1 MKKRDSSRDPFL
13 EDEGFAPS
21 DISGTTT
28 PRKDIPVSKNKTIE
42 RKDSFKLARTSA
54 SQERKIMG
62 TPKRTENVTQLQ
74 KQIIVQNENVEESD
88 FLKSVSKPEERS
100 TSIPILKKKDSDQNK
115 IESAKK
121 TLFVSEKKPA
131 TSLFGNVERSVSTP
145 LLSKP
150 KESSEEVKEEKTEE
164 KKEKPVIKHLF
175 GPSKEVID
183 ELRKSRQSNNSSP
196 SFGETKNSQNASS
209 DEGASSNVKKPI
221 SLFAPKA
228 SIIKESP
235 EEEDQ
240 ASQEDNQIP
249 SNKLTVLSPAV
260 NEPKNPEE
268 KLETPKKTDIK
279 AANPFLSNDPS
290 KAKNLFSSGTAKPAN
305 TSSEPIKMVSL
316 FGNPPAQ
323 GGLFGN
329 KGNYMPQHP
338 CGPNISMPPLL
349 RSHSFGSDSLN
360 TNTSFTNSSFIA
372 KPVPNANIKV
382 SSNIE
387 VEDVGMGGTTPPN
400 QSPIQQPIAGE
411 KMFPFSTTQRVGG
424 GIFGHQ
430 GTSGASYSTQPKTS
444 LFGNASTAASGP
456 IFNIGAKSDSKSL
469 FSGTGATGGS
479 MFASGPSQGQPE
491 PPKTTWTNDPFGGKK
506 KNNKKEDDGLF
517 SDLKR

>member
-1 MKKRDSSRDPFL
+1 MKKRDSSKDPFL

-62 TPKRTENVTQLQ
+62 TPKRTENITQLQ
-74 KQIIVQNENVEESD
+74 KQIITPNENVKESD
-88 FLKSVSKPEERS
+88 IMKSVPTPEEHS
-100 TSIPILKKKDSDQNK
+100 NSIPAFKKMDSDKNK

-121 TLFVSEKKPA
+121 TLFVSEKKP
-131 TSLFGNVERSVSTP
+131 TSSLFGNVERSVSTP
-145 LLSKP
+145 PFSKP
-150 KESSEEVKEEKTEE
+150 KEAVEEVKEDSTDE

-175 GPSKEVID
+175 GPSKEIID

-196 SFGETKNSQNASS
+196 SFGETKNSQTASS
-209 DEGASSNVKKPI
+209 DEKSASTVKKPI

-235 EEEDQ
+235 EEEEQ
-240 ASQEDNQIP
+240 ASHEDNP
-249 SNKLTVLSPAV
+249 VSSNKLTVLSSGT
-260 NEPKNPEE
+260 NESKSPEE

-279 AANPFLSNDPS
+279 ASNPFLSNDPS
-290 KAKNLFSSGTAKPAN
+290 KAKNLFSSGISKSAN
-305 TSSEPIKMVSL
+305 SEPVKMVSL
-316 FGNPPAQ
+316 FNKTPEAQ
-323 GGLFGN
+323 VGLFGI
-329 KGNYMPQHP
+329 KGNHMTQEPR
-338 CGPNISMPPLL
+338 GPNISMPPLF
-349 RSHSFGSDSLN
+349 RSHSFGIDSSFN
-360 TNTSFTNSSFIA
+360 NTSCIYSSFIA

-382 SSNIE
+382 SSNIDL
-387 VEDVGMGGTTPPN
+387 EDVGMGGVTPPN
-400 QSPIQQPIAGE
+400 QSPIQQPIEGG
-411 KMFPFSTTQRVGG
+411 KMFPFGTTQRIGNSL
-424 GIFGHQ
+424 FGHQ
-430 GTSGASYSTQPKTS
+430 GTSGASYSIQPKTS
-444 LFGNASTAASGP
+444 LFGNASSTPSGP
-456 IFNIGAKSDSKSL
+456 MFNIGTKSDTKPL

-491 PPKTTWTNDPFGGKK
+491 PAKSTWTNDPFVGKK